1 MYTCSLG
8 LTSSA
13 QAHPGK
19 LLLAPE
25 GSPALLCAPLVPSS
39 EDWRSCPLLALP
51 QCRAPSGASTT
62 RSKSCISRARDDPKG
77 AGGSYQQIVI
87 LIGGSSRCL
96 DSVLLYPPRCPP
108 LTLPRWPG
116 FLLSDCALVGC
127 RMFGIV
133 ISNRR
138 VSPSLIVCLS
148 NTYRS
153 SRLSRPCPVSKG
165 STLLSRTSPWPA
177 VRICYKVMYK

>member
-1 MYTCSLG
+1 MYTCSFG

-39 EDWRSCPLLALP
+39 EDFRSCPLLALP

-62 RSKSCISRARDDPKG
+62 RSRSCIRRARDDPTG
-77 AGGSYQQIVI
+77 AGGSYQHSVI
-87 LIGGSSRCL
+87 LIGSCAVLRVLRYGSL
-96 DSVLLYPPRCPP
+96 
-108 LTLPRWPG
+108 
-116 FLLSDCALVGC
+116 
-127 RMFGIV
+127 

-138 VSPSLIVCLS
+138 VSPSLTVCLS

-153 SRLSRPCPVSKG
+153 SRLSRPCPFSRG
-165 STLLSRTSPWPA
+165 STLLRRTSPWPA
-177 VRICYKVMYK
+177 VKMRR